1 MRLTREELL
10 KKYTWYGERDIVAVK
25 YGDEPLYRVNNDTCR
40 IDHEKSSSDTI
51 DNVEFSK
58 HWLCA
63 VGGNYAH
70 YETLIGGVD
79 VFTNYHIGAVDL
91 TVKYNGKA
99 YSIELIDLYGKPQIS
114 ITLITP
120 YIFREYYL
128 NQPSKSWISTHYES
142 MSKDEALKVLDK
154 KHFKDYGTVIQDAIK
169 KIREIVER
177 N

>member
-1 MRLTREELL
+1 MRLTKDELL
-10 KKYTWYGERDIVAVK
+10 KKYSWYGERNIVAVK

-51 DNVEFSK
+51 DNIEFLK

-70 YETLIGGVD
+70 YDTFIGGVD
-79 VFTNYHIGAVDL
+79 IFPQYYIGCADL
-91 TVKYNGKA
+91 ISKYNGHT
-99 YSIELIDLYGKPQIS
+99 YNINLVDLYGKPQIS
-114 ITLITP
+114 ITLITSTV
-120 YIFREYYL
+120 FREWCC
-128 NQPSKSWISTHYES
+128 NQPDKSWISRHYET
-142 MSKDEALKVLDK
+142 MSKEEALKILEEK
-154 KHFKDYGTVIQDAIK
+154 RFADYGEPIKRTIK